1 MDIIRGMN
9 KVPSMILGTS
19 EALLVLMSAVGWAQE
34 EPAMVE
40 GILGYGEKTIEVET
54 AQDLVDAVDEKNNI
68 TVLLKRDITVTDQ
81 VPVHTGLINN
91 SPCWGQSHLFNLSNY
106 VFRSKLEQVILH
118 LSFAPTEGATVGK
131 VVRNGKAEFCHLG
144 NLSFSGIRNITADTT
159 GTFTPFQPVATG
171 GEMVAATGDTL
182 SCYGYGAVF
191 RSVSGLTNGEDGG
204 VYIHDNGG
212 AVDFRNICYDGS
224 SMGDVNCGINLKGGA
239 IYADAE
245 WNVEIHQNGRSL
257 GDGVNFENV
266 RIELDRS
273 TDYARSSQCF
283 FYGYG
288 GAIYTGDLM
297 MDANY
302 GDVNFRSVGIYQTA
316 VHQDEGYAYGG
327 ALYLHGDSS
336 ISRNTGAVNFL
347 DGGVE
352 VANTAKGGAIY
363 LSDGATLV
371 MEGNDG
377 EVNFVGNAATAT
389 ALDGTLNDDAVAQG
403 GAVYLGSGSQLSVRG
418 NEGAVL
424 FRANA
429 ASASVSQQGASSSA
443 AGGAIWGAAGSV
455 TDISGNASVAFED
468 NQAAMGSAIYT
479 QGILRVRNN
488 GSVLFAGNQGTHA
501 IYLEG
506 QAAVLELSAASDR
519 TICFED
525 SVYVEGKAELNAD
538 YETTTQQGNIEFRA
552 SEGTFLGQTSLYN
565 GTLSLNHGSSLNMAH
580 LSLMSARATL
590 AAEGAENALT
600 GRMEMA
606 EGSTLAL
613 TLNSYNTKA
622 AVLVID
628 GLMNTNGCYTLDVAF
643 RGKPTAGAEYILLDL
658 KQYPYAE
665 SAWNEQLVHV
675 TGDVSFAEL
684 EWKNDYTRLVYRV
697 PVVPEPT
704 TPILCLIALAS
715 FAAYRRHRSY

>member
-1 MDIIRGMN
+1 M
-9 KVPSMILGTS
+9 L
-19 EALLVLMSAVGWAQE
+19 
-34 EPAMVE
+34 E

-54 AQDLVDAVDEKNNI
+54 AQDLADAVDQKNNI

-81 VPVHTGLINN
+81 VPVQTGLINN

-106 VFRSKLEQVILH
+106 VFRPMWEQVMFN
-118 LSFAPTEGATVGK
+118 LSFSPTEGATVGK

-159 GTFTPFQPVATG
+159 GTFTPFQPVAADGAT
-171 GEMVAATGDTL
+171 VTSTGDMT

-204 VYIHDNGG
+204 VYIHDNEG
-212 AVDFRNICYDGS
+212 AVDFCNICYDGS

-245 WNVEIHQNGRSL
+245 WNVEINKNGRSL
-257 GDGVNFENV
+257 GGGVNFENV
-266 RIELDRS
+266 RIVLDRS
-273 TDYARSSQCF
+273 VDYARSSQCY

-297 MDANY
+297 MDAKY
-302 GDVNFRSVGIYQTA
+302 GDVNFRWVGICQTA

-336 ISRNTGAVNFL
+336 ISRNSGKVNFL

-371 MEGNDG
+371 MEGNGD

-403 GAVYLGSGSQLSVRG
+403 GAVYLGSNSQLTVQG

-424 FRANA
+424 FSGNT

-443 AGGAIWGAAGSV
+443 AGGAICGAAGSV
-455 TDISGNASVAFED
+455 TDISGNASVAFVD
-468 NQAAMGSAIYT
+468 NQAEVGSAIYT
-479 QGILRVRNN
+479 QGTLRVRNN
-488 GSVLFAGNQGTHA
+488 GYVLFAGNKGTHA
-501 IYLEG
+501 IYLAG
-506 QAAVLELSAASDR
+506 QASVLELSAAADR

-525 SVYVEGKAELNAD
+525 SVYVEGRAELNAD
-538 YETTTQQGNIEFRA
+538 YEASAQQGDIEFRA

-565 GTLSLNHGSSLNMAH
+565 GTLSLKNGSSLNVEE
-580 LSLMSARATL
+580 LSLMSAQATL

-600 GRMEMA
+600 GHVEMA

-613 TLNSYNTKA
+613 TLNSYNTSA

-628 GLMNTNGCYTLDVAF
+628 GLMSTNGYYTLDVALH
-643 RGKPTAGAEYILLDL
+643 GALTTGAEYILLDL
-658 KQYPYAE
+658 KQYGYAE
-665 SAWNEQLVHV
+665 SAWNEEMVHV

-697 PVVPEPT
+697 PTVPEPT
-704 TPILCLIALAS
+704 TPTLCLIALAC
-715 FAAYRRHRSY
+715 FAAYRRHRSC